1 MNFSTSDAGEAGLAE
16 MPERIVPAAWRA
28 NRRPALPHRRWKNAP
43 VLGGADGSRLAISL
57 YAPPHQAAVAWPALA
72 AILDELAYGIVTVDA
87 SRRLQFAN
95 RAGFAALRH
104 DHALRLAGGVIE
116 AIDPADAEALRRAV
130 AAAGAG
136 KRGYLALGRA
146 ARACDVAVLPIAGEP
161 GMAGE
166 GAVLLFEKSVSD
178 IGLSLYFYGNAHR
191 LTPAEQSVLDA
202 LGAGDSVGAVAHRL
216 GSSEHTVRSH
226 VRGILAKTGQPNLRR
241 LAARIGTLPPVCTRQ
256 TWVTPAPAAPHP
268 GSGDARL
275 CAPA

>member
-16 MPERIVPAAWRA
+16 MPERMAPAAWRA
-28 NRRPALPHRRWKNAP
+28 NGRPALPHRRSKNTLP
-43 VLGGADGSRLAISL
+43 GGTDGLPIGISL
-57 YAPPHQAAVAWPALA
+57 YSPPHQATVAWPALA
-72 AILDELAYGIVTVDA
+72 AIVDELAYGIVTVDA
-87 SRRLQFAN
+87 SRRLRFAN

-116 AIDPADAEALRRAV
+116 AVDPGDAEALRHAV

-136 KRGYLALGRA
+136 KRSYLALGHA
-146 ARACDVAVLPIAGEP
+146 GRACDVAVLPAAGEP
-161 GMAGE
+161 GMAGD
-166 GAVLLFEKSVSD
+166 GAVLLFEKSASD
-178 IGLSLYFYGNAHR
+178 AGLSLYFYGKAHR

-202 LGAGDSVGAVAHRL
+202 LGAGDSVGAVAHLL

-241 LAARIGTLPPVCTRQ
+241 LAARIGTLPPMCMRR
-256 TWVTPAPAAPHP
+256 TWFTPAPAGPHYL
-268 GSGDARL
+268 DARDACL